1 MCVSCQLRQPAPA
14 VHRSLHDVATCSI
27 LHMHWRPW
35 NRGSTWA
42 GMLLI
47 ALPQLPDGLCIF
59 FAQCTPCSPLS
70 PCVLPGLTTSISA
83 LQAKRKR
90 QHMGD
95 LKLVVAGCVAQQ
107 EGAQLLR
114 RVPELDLVLGPQHAN
129 R

>member
-1 MCVSCQLRQPAPA
+1 MQLRQHMGRRAA
-14 VHRSLHDVATCSI
+14 HR
-27 LHMHWRPW
+27 
-35 NRGSTWA
+35 
-42 GMLLI
+42 I
-47 ALPQLPDGLCIF
+47 AQLPDGLCICF
-59 FAQCTPCSPLS
+59 TPA
-70 PCVLPGLTTSISA
+70 VLFHLVYCQGCQQASSA